1 MKNNITIN
9 KTNIVKISPDNLFLI
24 FIKYFKKNSI
34 FLPMKTTGCI
44 FVGSS
49 PKKISN
55 NIEKI
60 NIPNEKG
67 IKNCKLVI
75 S

>member
-34 FLPMKTTGCI
+34 FLPMKTTGGCI

-49 PKKISN
+49 PKKYQIILKKS
-55 NIEKI
+55 IYPMK
-60 NIPNEKG
+60 K
-67 IKNCKLVI
+67 V
-75 S
+75 

>member
-9 KTNIVKISPDNLFLI
+9 ETNIVKINPDILFLI

-49 PKKISN
+49 PNKISN
-55 NIEKI
+55 NIEK
-60 NIPNEKG
+60 NQYT
-67 IKNCKLVI
+67 
-75 S
+75 